1 VTVKGLGG
9 FQLACR
15 ADDDGAVARLRDRKR
30 RISKPFAVMVADLEA
45 ARRLVTLTGA
55 DEALLG
61 SPRSPAVLAPRRP
74 DAPVSAGVAPGLDDL
89 GVLLP
94 TTPLHVEL
102 FRGARWPA
110 LVMTSG
116 NLTDEPI
123 CKGNR
128 EALERLSGVA
138 DLFLLHDRDVV
149 RRVDD
154 SVVRST
160 PAGPVVLRRARGY
173 VPDPLPL
180 PVAARRPVLAM
191 GPYLQATACLA
202 AGGDAFF
209 SQHVGDL
216 DSEPARAFLAEAVD
230 GLEAFLDARA
240 EVIVVDQH
248 PDYASTRLGERLAEE
263 RGARL
268 VRVQHH
274 VAHAAAVL
282 AENGRFPVPGEQA
295 LAVALDG
302 TGWGGDGSAWGGE
315 WLLLG
320 GDLSWRRLAHLEP
333 LPLVGGE
340 AAVREPWRV
349 AVAALLRAGAGDLL
363 EDLPM
368 AAQVPVETLRT
379 VARLAARPGWPLAS
393 GAGRV
398 FEAAG
403 ALLGLAAVNGYE
415 GEAAARLEALA
426 ASARPAEPWP
436 ELASGPRAPDP
447 GSLPSS
453 ALLAAAAR
461 RLLAGESPARVAAG
475 FHATFCR
482 LVARWTRSVA
492 PEGTSAAAVGGGC
505 LVNRLLREGLV
516 AELAAEG
523 LEALLPFQVP
533 PGDGG
538 IAYGQVV
545 LGVVGESLWGS

>member
-1 VTVKGLGG
+1 
-9 FQLACR
+9 
-15 ADDDGAVARLRDRKR
+15 
-30 RISKPFAVMVADLEA
+30 
-45 ARRLVTLTGA
+45 
-55 DEALLG
+55 
-61 SPRSPAVLAPRRP
+61 
-74 DAPVSAGVAPGLDDL
+74 
-89 GVLLP
+89 
-94 TTPLHVEL
+94 
-102 FRGARWPA
+102 
-110 LVMTSG
+110 
-116 NLTDEPI
+116 
-123 CKGNR
+123 
-128 EALERLSGVA
+128 
-138 DLFLLHDRDVV
+138 
-149 RRVDD
+149 
-154 SVVRST
+154 
-160 PAGPVVLRRARGY
+160 
-173 VPDPLPL
+173 
-180 PVAARRPVLAM
+180 M

-216 DSEPARAFLAEAVD
+216 DSEPARAYLAEAVD

-240 EVIVVDQH
+240 EVIVVDHH

-282 AENGRFPVPGEQA
+282 AEHRRFPAPGGQA

-349 AVAALLRAGAGDLL
+349 AVAALLRAGAGDRL

-368 AAQVPVETLRT
+368 AAQVPAETLRT

-426 ASARPAEPWP
+426 ACAWPAEPWP
-436 ELASGPRAPDP
+436 ELASGPRIPDP
-447 GSLPSS
+447 GPLPSS
-453 ALLAAAAR
+453 ALLATAAR
-461 RLLAGESPARVAAG
+461 RLLACEPPAGVAAG

-482 LVARWTRSVA
+482 LVARWTSAVA
-492 PEGTSAAAVGGGC
+492 PDGIAAVAVGGGC
-505 LVNRLLREGLV
+505 LVNRLLREALV
-516 AELAAEG
+516 TELAAQG
-523 LEALLPFQVP
+523 LDTLLPFQVP

-538 IAYGQVV
+538 IAYGQAV
-545 LGVVGESLWGS
+545 LGVVGESLGGS